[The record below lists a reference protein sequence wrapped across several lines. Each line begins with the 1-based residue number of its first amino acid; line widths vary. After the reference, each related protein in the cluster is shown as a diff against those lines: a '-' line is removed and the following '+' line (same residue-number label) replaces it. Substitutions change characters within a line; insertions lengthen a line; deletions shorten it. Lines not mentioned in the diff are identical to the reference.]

1 MWRDNLLEVK
11 MYDNFIANYPSDSAG
26 KEVSRSDVRLK
37 GVEGFSDL
45 AAFGVGVS
53 FGRGILRVHSEEE
66 MCRAQILAREVFPE
80 YNNRILPIAKDW
92 LGRQYVG
99 LLGQKVDVV
108 TQLLLLEPGS
118 GEAFEIDCGIV
129 DLFNVE
135 FVADPIT
142 YLASDLF
149 EQWVAGSSR
158 VPAAGE
164 CVGFKVP
171 LFLGGDGAVE
181 NLEVTD
187 EEVYWSI
194 FGQLKAKT
202 RDLPPGTGIASIH
215 ID

>member
-1 MWRDNLLEVK
+1 
-11 MYDNFIANYPSDSAG
+11 MYDNFISNYPPDSVG
-26 KEVSRSDVRLK
+26 KEASRDDPRLK
-37 GVEGFSDL
+37 SIEGFSDL
-45 AAFGVGVS
+45 ATFGVGVS

-66 MCRAQILAREVFPE
+66 MRRAQTLAREGFPE
-80 YNNRILPIAKDW
+80 YGNRILPIAKDW

-99 LLGQKVDVV
+99 LLDQRVNAV

-118 GEAFEIDCGIV
+118 GDAFEVDCGVV

-149 EQWVAGSSR
+149 EQWVVGSPR

-171 LFLGGDGAVE
+171 LFLGGDGVVE

-202 RDLPPGTGIASIH
+202 KDLPPGTGIAGVR